1 MSEGD
6 DIELRLIR
14 LRRLSRLMASRVAQE
29 AKTVD
34 DKRSAVE
41 ELKAHLDE
49 RGIEVLEEA
58 RELNPTLAER
68 VAEALLNAV
77 RGGRLE
83 SPIDAGALLRLFR
96 SLGLP
101 VRPSTSVKVLKDGEV
116 KDLSKYLAER

>member
-14 LRRLSRLMASRVAQE
+14 LRRLSRLMASRATQE

-77 RGGRLE
+77 RSGRLE